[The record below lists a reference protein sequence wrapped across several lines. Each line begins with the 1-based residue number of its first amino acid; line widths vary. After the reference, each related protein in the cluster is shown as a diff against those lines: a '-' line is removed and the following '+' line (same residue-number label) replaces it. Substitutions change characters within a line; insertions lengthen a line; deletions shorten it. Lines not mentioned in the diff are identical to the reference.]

1 MSASIG
7 QSIEAV
13 CKEKG
18 IDRDVVIEAVK
29 EAVRAAA
36 RKQFKSGEEIQVEW
50 SPETGLEIFASKVVV
65 ETVENEGRELSL
77 GEARELAGD
86 EVEIGDELQLPLPVE
101 DMGRIAAQTAK
112 QILFQKVR
120 DAERANIYEQ
130 YIDKVGDLVNGYV
143 KRFERGDIIVDLG
156 TVEALLPRNQ
166 QSRGETWNQGERIRV
181 VIDDVSKESKG
192 PQVIVSRTSPEIL
205 KRLFE
210 MEVPE
215 IYDGTVVIKSAV
227 REPGERAKI
236 AVASTERDVDPVG
249 ACVGMK
255 GSRVQAIIREL
266 RGEKIDIIEWSDEPS
281 VFAANALS
289 PAKVN
294 QVRITDIEHRQ
305 MEVIVNEDQLSLAIG
320 KRGQNVRLATKLV
333 GWNIDIRSE
342 EELKREVAAQMGA
355 MIASGESV
363 PLERLEGMNPAM
375 VSTLA
380 DHGIDDIESLA
391 NATVDDIADFL
402 DVSIDQAEA
411 LIGAAQTVVESAR
424 VAAESEGAEGEEA
437 QSEETGEAGA
447 ASEQTPASAEAGV
460 TESSVDAVAAAGGAG
475 TGGEEPPGVEG
486 ERPAAGPEGETG
498 FESEEGRTVEQHAAS
513 FEADPNADAGE
524 VEPSEAMI
532 AEGYDEAVETQ
543 PPFMAEDLSP
553 DNLLAKDAAEPVAA
567 TEVEQMSADELLLQ
581 GAGRDLR
588 PDTITPAPDIFSAE
602 AAVIQNHGAYTE
614 EERPSTLDAETSGVA
629 GATVREGE
637 EADEESLVAPAA
649 LDETEEGETEVA
661 SPVADLGGEASAPEV
676 QVSSAPTPAGRG
688 EPTPVENVAEDEA
701 EDASGNVE

>member
-7 QSIEAV
+7 QSIDAV

-18 IDRDVVIEAVK
+18 IDREVVVEAVK

-50 SPETGLEIFASKVVV
+50 APETGLEIFASKVVV
-65 ETVENEGRELSL
+65 ETVENPGRELSL
-77 GEARELAGD
+77 DEAKELAGD
-86 EVEIGDELQLPLPVE
+86 EVEVGDELQLPLPVE

-120 DAERANIYEQ
+120 DAERQNIYEQ

-143 KRFERGDIIVDLG
+143 KRFERGDLIVDLG
-156 TVEALLPRNQ
+156 TVEAVLGRNG
-166 QSRGETWNQGERIRV
+166 QSRGEQWNQGERIRV

-192 PQVIVSRTSPEIL
+192 PQVVVSRTSPELL

-355 MIASGESV
+355 MIASGEAV
-363 PLERLEGMNPAM
+363 PLERLQGMNPAM

-380 DHGIDDIESLA
+380 NHGVEDIESLA
-391 NATVDDIADFL
+391 NATVDQIAEFL

-411 LIGAAQTVVESAR
+411 LIGAAQAVVESAR
-424 VAAESEGAEGEEA
+424 VSAEAEAAEGE
-437 QSEETGEAGA
+437 
-447 ASEQTPASAEAGV
+447 
-460 TESSVDAVAAAGGAG
+460 
-475 TGGEEPPGVEG
+475 GGEESAAEESSEESGATAEASSGEASDEPGGEMVEEG
-486 ERPAAGPEGETG
+486 EEETRP
-498 FESEEGRTVEQHAAS
+498 VEQHAAS
-513 FEADPNADAGE
+513 VEADPNADVGE
-524 VEPSEAMI
+524 VEPSEEMI
-532 AEGYDEAVETQ
+532 AEGYDEAARTR

-553 DNLLAKDAAEPVAA
+553 DNILANESADPVAL
-567 TEVEQMSADELLLQ
+567 TEVEQMSADELILQ

-588 PDTITPAPDIFSAE
+588 PDTITPAPDIFSSE
-602 AAVIQNHGAYTE
+602 AAVIQNAGSFVE
-614 EERPSTLDAETSGVA
+614 EERPSTLDVETNDVGGSVVQ
-629 GATVREGE
+629 TS
-637 EADEESLVAPAA
+637 DEEYE
-649 LDETEEGETEVA
+649 D
-661 SPVADLGGEASAPEV
+661 SPVSPRGDFAAEASAPEA
-676 QVSSAPTPAGRG
+676 QNSSEPAAPSEG
-688 EPTPVENVAEDEA
+688 EPAPVENVADDEA
-701 EDASGNVE
+701 DDASSGNV